1 MPSCEIFRYSQL
13 ISFVLSKFN
22 LLSGPLP
29 LTTFEL
35 SCQMKGLFQ
44 GQVSMMCA
52 TLTDPTTKLPYM
64 NQWEWDLNTTF
75 EMSDWQDIAYIL
87 SKVSFN
93 TTLIEA
99 NYKTLLHWYLVP
111 IRVAKMHSSA
121 SPTCFRY
128 CGQMGTMYHVWWQ
141 CPVVIRFW
149 IKIFNLVYSVIGVNI
164 CRSSEPA
171 LFQKCPEEVSK
182 KNSET
187 NYIYSMFLAARITI
201 AKYWKQSIVP
211 LDYVK
216 KKT

>member
-75 EMSDWQDIAYIL
+75 EISDWQDIAYIL

-93 TTLIEA
+93 TTLKQTTKHSYIGIWSQSELRRCTHRHPPLA
-99 NYKTLLHWYLVP
+99 LDT
-111 IRVAKMHSSA
+111 VARWVR
-121 SPTCFRY
+121 CILF
-128 CGQMGTMYHVWWQ
+128 GG
-141 CPVVIRFW
+141 
-149 IKIFNLVYSVIGVNI
+149 SV
-164 CRSSEPA
+164 
-171 LFQKCPEEVSK
+171 L
-182 KNSET
+182 
-187 NYIYSMFLAARITI
+187 
-201 AKYWKQSIVP
+201 
-211 LDYVK
+211 
-216 KKT
+216 